1 MRIPL
6 LFALSLFAVNSCARV
21 DDGKHVMAAVL
32 EHFSKRTDTSSLE
45 DDGLI
50 VIRPA
55 TGTLPDGSFS
65 GLAPMDDQPRCEAD
79 QKLYDRFVERN
90 RKEGAA
96 AELFDSGERW
106 RVATSAELNHMP
118 LLVSTSDGK
127 RLKTVM
133 TLYAPAISSDGRQA
147 FVLLAFSWSIHGA
160 RAGYVLDKIE
170 DEWRVR
176 CSLLNFYV

>member
-1 MRIPL
+1 MRNPWT
-6 LFALSLFAVNSCARV
+6 
-21 DDGKHVMAAVL
+21 K
-32 EHFSKRTDTSSLE
+32 
-45 DDGLI
+45 
-50 VIRPA
+50 
-55 TGTLPDGSFS
+55 
-65 GLAPMDDQPRCEAD
+65 
-79 QKLYDRFVERN
+79 
-90 RKEGAA
+90 
-96 AELFDSGERW
+96 DSGERW